1 MHMYRKGS
9 PQIVTIV
16 ITGLKLYVPL
26 PSFSNIVPDVWGT
39 VEVTAQGVQT
49 EGQEFNLTC
58 VVTTVRGLPQDSFLV
73 SWLGPKGG
81 EFHDNV
87 FTQLGPANSTNVT
100 TTSVLVF
107 KHLNSSHGGIY
118 TCKAIVNV
126 SGLNIPP
133 PLVQEYHLIVTSKT
147 EH

>member
-1 MHMYRKGS
+1 MVMS
-9 PQIVTIV
+9 LLAWTVIVS
-16 ITGLKLYVPL
+16 
-26 PSFSNIVPDVWGT
+26 SFSNIVPDVWGT

-58 VVTTVRGLPQDSFLV
+58 VVTTVGGLPQDSLLV
-73 SWLGPKGG
+73 SWLGPKGD
-81 EFHDNV
+81 EFYDNV

-118 TCKAIVNV
+118 TCKANVNV

-133 PLVQEYHLIVTSKT
+133 PLVQEYDLIVTSKT
-147 EH
+147 ECR